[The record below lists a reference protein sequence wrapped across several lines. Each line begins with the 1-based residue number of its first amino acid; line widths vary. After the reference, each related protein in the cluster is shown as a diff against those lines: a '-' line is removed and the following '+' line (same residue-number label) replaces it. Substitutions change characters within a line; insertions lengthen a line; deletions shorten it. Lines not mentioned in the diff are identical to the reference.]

1 MNICSSKFTRPTI
14 RFPVRFLPQDLTRR
28 IKLNYLR
35 SRNLKQTNQYPKNDT
50 PKRPRMLNKNTIS
63 GHLAAFTAYAIF
75 GFNIIVCKDLTSG
88 HLIPPLGIFTI
99 RSIVAGSL
107 FWLASVFLPKEHIE
121 KRDYIM
127 IFVASMLGF
136 FMCQITFLVGIPHI
150 TPMECSIMTAMSPI
164 CTMIIA
170 AIAIKEPITFK
181 KGLGVAVSF
190 AGIIYLILS
199 RVTSTAESGAAE
211 STPFGITMMVLNVLS
226 FSMYL
231 GIFRPLIA
239 KYSVVTFMKWIF
251 LFAAC
256 VSVPLSIKGLYHVD
270 WNSIPS
276 IQYAE
281 LAYLTIC
288 ATFISYF
295 LIPISQKRIR
305 PTLVSMYSYVQPI
318 IAILFSII
326 IGMDMLT
333 WQKVAAAVMVFSGL
347 IIVSYSK
354 KAKN

>member
-1 MNICSSKFTRPTI
+1 
-14 RFPVRFLPQDLTRR
+14 
-28 IKLNYLR
+28 
-35 SRNLKQTNQYPKNDT
+35 
-50 PKRPRMLNKNTIS
+50 MLNKNTIS

-99 RSIVAGSL
+99 RSIIAGTL
-107 FWLASVFLPKEHIE
+107 FWLVSAFMPKERIE
-121 KRDYIM
+121 KTDYIR
-127 IFVASMLGF
+127 IFAASMLGF
-136 FMCQITFLVGIPHI
+136 FMCQITFLIGIPHI
-150 TPMECSIMTAMSPI
+150 TPMDCSIMTAMSPI

-170 AIAIKEPITFK
+170 AIAIKEPITFR
-181 KGLGVAVSF
+181 KGSGVAVSF

-199 RVTSTAESGAAE
+199 RVSTATGGATE
-211 STPFGITMMVLNVLS
+211 STPFGIAMMVLNVLS

-239 KYSVVTFMKWIF
+239 KYTVVTFMKWIF

-256 VSVPLSIKGLYHVD
+256 VSAPISFKGLVNVD
-270 WNSIPS
+270 WSGIPS

-295 LIPISQKRIR
+295 LIPVSQKRIR

-318 IAILFSII
+318 IAIVVSII

-333 WQKVAAAVMVFSGL
+333 WQKVAAAVMVFGGV

-354 KAKN
+354 KAKNQEIH